1 VKIRVFPRVL
11 RLACLP
17 VLYPCLR
24 RLPMGREGLSQRRRS
39 WQVTRHLT
47 QGRCYGCLRQDQ
59 VEGYPLC
66 DEEGR

>member
-24 RLPMGREGLSQRRRS
+24 RLPMGREGLSQRRQKLAGDSTPNPGRWLRMSPTRS
-39 WQVTRHLT
+39 SRRISVMR
-47 QGRCYGCLRQDQ
+47 
-59 VEGYPLC
+59 
-66 DEEGR
+66 